1 MRGRTILSAGLCVA
15 LILGGCSA
23 PMDDATYRWER
34 SKTEEELE
42 AENKAAENEVIEQYF
57 EDGLPRKI
65 KYVYSDLGDCL
76 DALADGDT
84 VLAIEKSVKTKVA
97 IEDYLEE
104 EAPCEAVSDL
114 HSMTKSALEEAA
126 LAADDM
132 THAAYSSSSYL
143 DSASGHLRNFKYWVD
158 SCTEETERLKAE
170 YGIGGD

>member
-1 MRGRTILSAGLCVA
+1 MRGGPVVAAGLCAA
-15 LILGGCSA
+15 LIMGGCSA
-23 PMDDATYRWER
+23 PAADATYRWER
-34 SKTEEELE
+34 PKTEEELE
-42 AENKAAENEVIEQYF
+42 AENKAAEKEVIEQYF
-57 EDGLPRKI
+57 EDGLPRK
-65 KYVYSDLGDCL
+65 KYVYSDLGECL

-114 HSMTKSALEEAA
+114 YSMTKSALEEAA

-158 SCTEETERLKAE
+158 SCTEEVERLKTE
-170 YGIGGD
+170 YGIGGE